1 MTSASPRVLLIPGAT
16 GKLGRLME
24 RAWERAQVTGWRPVW
39 IGRQA
44 AAGVDV
50 VWQAGNPA
58 PCDAD
63 AVLAL
68 WGVVPGG
75 GDLEDNSA
83 LARAAM
89 ALGRDSGA
97 ARVLHCSSSAVYGP
111 GARLS
116 ENTPCAPAN
125 AYGAAKL
132 AMEAV
137 IAEEARETG
146 PPACALRLANVVGA
160 DSLFAALG
168 SEAPMVIDRFADGH
182 GPRRSYATP
191 SCIWRAVTT
200 LLQAETLP
208 GVINVATPAPVGMD
222 ALALAA
228 GRAFDWRDAPEGALA
243 EVALDTGLLQGM
255 SGDTAPVTP
264 KEMIAEWRGLK
275 ESRT

>member
-16 GKLGRLME
+16 GKLGRLMR
-24 RAWERAQVTGWRPVW
+24 RAWERAQLPGWRPVW

-44 AAGVDV
+44 ATGVDV
-50 VWQAGNPA
+50 VWQPGNPA

-75 GDLEDNSA
+75 GDLDDNTT

-89 ALGRDSGA
+89 ALGRESGA
-97 ARVLHCSSSAVYGP
+97 ARVLQCSSSAVYGP

-116 ENTPCAPAN
+116 EDTPCAPAN

-137 IAEEARETG
+137 ISKETGKTG

-160 DSLFAALG
+160 DSLFDALS
-168 SEAPMVIDRFADGH
+168 SEAPMVIDRFADGQ
-182 GPRRSYATP
+182 GPLRSYATP
-191 SCIWRAVTT
+191 SGIWRAVET

-222 ALALAA
+222 ALARAA
-228 GRAFDWRDAPEGALA
+228 GRKFDWRDAPEGALA
-243 EVALDTGLLQGM
+243 EVALETGLLQGM

-264 KEMIAEWRGLK
+264 EEMISDWRQLK
-275 ESRT
+275 ESRA